1 MKKKKKKKRML
12 RHILKHRRVAIWKE
26 RKEERREKKA
36 TFAKVELFYFF
47 FFSFQL
53 LYCSSAKLYIILKAT
68 HCKFYCALKK
78 YRINDTFV
86 RSKKRNRG
94 FFFSLSFSSP
104 LPPPRLGLIPNDRT
118 IEGTRDF
125 SFFFFS

>member
-1 MKKKKKKKRML
+1 MKTSHSGASKGCDL
-12 RHILKHRRVAIWKE
+12 E
-26 RKEERREKKA
+26 RKEGREKREKSN
-36 TFAKVELFYFF
+36 FRKSGIILFFF

-86 RSKKRNRG
+86 RSKKRNRE